1 MKKVAVLLY
10 PQFSN
15 YECSVALS
23 ILAQAEKPFDTFAL
37 SKAPVRSEEGLCV
50 MPDLVLEDL
59 DNAAYDALL
68 LPGCLDAKWFL
79 EEDSYPQDVARYL
92 SFVRRFDPALQHIA
106 AISSAPSL
114 LAKAGLLGER
124 KFMIGMPP
132 EAIEFLGFF
141 KPENIVE
148 ATRANPCLLDDN
160 ILTGVGSGFVQFG
173 LQFGEMLGLA
183 FDPRWYR

>member
-37 SKAPVRSEEGLCV
+37 SKAPVQSEEGLSV
-50 MPDLVLEDL
+50 MPDLTLEEL
-59 DNAAYDALL
+59 DSAAYDALL
-68 LPGCLDAKWFL
+68 LPGCMDAKWFL
-79 EEDSYPQDVARYL
+79 DEDSYPEDVARYL
-92 SFVRRFDPALQHIA
+92 RFVRQFDPMLQVIA
-106 AISSAPSL
+106 AISSAPAL

-124 KFMIGMPP
+124 RFMIGMPP

-148 ATRANPCLLDDN
+148 ATGANPCICEDN
-160 ILTGVGSGFVQFG
+160 VLTGVGSGFIQFG
-173 LQFGEMLGLA
+173 VQFGEMLGLS
-183 FDPRWYR
+183 FDPRWYG